1 MTSNFLTYCK
11 SGFVS
16 FVGTLVVFFVLPS
29 FLTAQTQKEEIDN
42 LVEYLESQMLLAPD
56 HAETAGLSPRWIAR
70 MGAQSHAGGQREKF
84 LRRLERS
91 VDARVNEHVTDNP
104 EVSVSFKCEAYIRL
118 LDAMQMTSGNPG
130 SLSPYPDHGRLAGS
144 LDRSPDPGRAAWYG
158 TALRFLAENIDH
170 DGVFETYKNL
180 SWPTKEAHHAGEI
193 VKTSRK
199 NEIRAWACDK
209 RIWVAVSELSMVCKA
224 DIKVADNEFDNL
236 FDEVSQLFELAVDEL
251 ADEPVDIESLPTLK
265 EVGLSLA
272 KSGVIAL
279 DRERPRAI
287 GPPGT
292 APGNFDETRK
302 NKVLA
307 LCRRVLEK

>member
-16 FVGTLVVFFVLPS
+16 FVGSLLVFFVLPS
-29 FLTAQTQKEEIDN
+29 LSTAQTQEEKIDN

-56 HAETAGLSPRWIAR
+56 HAETAGLSPRWIAI
-70 MGAQSHAGGQREKF
+70 MGAQSHAGGQRETF

-130 SLSPYPDHGRLAGS
+130 SLSPYPDRGRLAGS
-144 LDRSPDPGRAAWYG
+144 LDRVPDRGRAVWISK
-158 TALRFLAENIDH
+158 ALRFLAENIDH

-180 SWPTKEAHHAGEI
+180 SWPGSAAHHAGQI

-199 NEIRAWACDK
+199 NEIRAWACRK
-209 RIWVAVSELSMVCKA
+209 RIFVAVSDLYSACIA
-224 DIKVADNEFDNL
+224 GNKVADNEFDSL
-236 FDEVSQLFELAVDEL
+236 FDEVSQLFELTVGEL

-265 EVGLSLA
+265 EVGFNLA
-272 KSGVIAL
+272 HIGPNYL
-279 DRERPRAI
+279 DRERPRATG
-287 GPPGT
+287 GPGSEPK
-292 APGNFDETRK
+292 NFDESRK
-302 NKVLA
+302 NKMIA